1 MIENR
6 WKRFAV
12 CQVLSDWAG
21 DMDAAD
27 LFDRMVIE
35 DEEGISHLFDECDVS
50 VWNKFEDMPY
60 GWVADHIESIAHAA
74 QEVANYDE

>member
-1 MIENR
+1 MIENK

-12 CQVLSDWAG
+12 SQVLSDWG
-21 DMDAAD
+21 DIASDD

-35 DEEGISHLFDECDVS
+35 DEEGLPHLFDEFDVL
-50 VWNKFEDMPY
+50 VWDKFEDMPY
-60 GWVADHIESIAHAA
+60 RWVADHIETLAHAA